1 MEERVTNPSDVT
13 GQTRLKKS
21 STGNAMIRQDRRV
34 NAENDDGQPQ
44 VDGEHKAGERPN
56 GFPPVGGH
64 GITQQGGGA
73 DGGEPN
79 DPPQHHLHDFQQGFG
94 EPQERVGGL
103 TRLERSNADGHGDHN
118 ELQRIEI
125 QGDGTI
131 LQLGAQPQN
140 IAGNNGVQEP
150 EPRPGGGRLLGGAGI
165 HTGAHARLDEDS
177 ENNSRGH
184 GEECGDSK
192 PYEGVR
198 GQPSGIGDLPQVSD
212 RRHHGGEYQRRYH
225 HLE

>member
-1 MEERVTNPSDVT
+1 M
-13 GQTRLKKS
+13 
-21 STGNAMIRQDRRV
+21 
-34 NAENDDGQPQ
+34 
-44 VDGEHKAGERPN
+44 
-56 GFPPVGGH
+56 
-64 GITQQGGGA
+64 
-73 DGGEPN
+73 
-79 DPPQHHLHDFQQGFG
+79 
-94 EPQERVGGL
+94 
-103 TRLERSNADGHGDHN
+103 
-118 ELQRIEI
+118 QRIEI

-150 EPRPGGGRLLGGAGI
+150 EPRPGGGRLLGGAGV
-165 HTGAHARLDEDS
+165 HTGAHARLDEDP

-184 GEECGDSK
+184 GEECGDSE